1 MKTQNK
7 NFIYNVLYQAFI
19 YIFPLI
25 TIPYIS
31 RKLGVDNIGIYSY
44 TYSIVNCLMLFSMLG
59 INNYGNREISKSR
72 DDKSKMSKLFFSIYG
87 LQLLCGSILFL
98 LYLIYIILFCHNYKI
113 IFICQIVNFISVF
126 FDINWFYFGLEQFKL
141 TIRRNILIKLIS
153 TVFIFLLVKNEND
166 LIVYTIIMGTANLL
180 SQLYLF
186 LKLKNFIEFKKVHF
200 SDMKKHLKSCIIL
213 FIPVLAYSV
222 YRIMDKTMIGLLSS
236 VTQLGYYENAEK
248 IINIP
253 IAVITALGTVMLPR
267 MSYLL
272 ENKSDDVEKTI
283 SQSLKLSMLLAMN
296 MFFGILLIAKDGSII
311 IFGKDFANSGF
322 IMQLLSVTI
331 VVSAWASVFR
341 TQYLIPKSKDNI
353 YVVTTIIGAILN
365 FILNLIF
372 IPMYGAVGACI
383 GTIVAEL
390 FLCVS
395 QSFCLRKI
403 FPYSRYFILLFKE
416 LVKALI
422 IYVIAY
428 SITVSVSNIYVK
440 LVLQVIIYS
449 VIFIIFN
456 WKYLY
461 YDFLGKGHKNEANN
475 KK

>member
-98 LYLIYIILFCHNYKI
+98 LYLIYIIFFCHNYKI

-141 TIRRNILIKLIS
+141 TIRRNILIKLLS
-153 TVFIFLLVKNEND
+153 TVFIFLLVKNENN
-166 LIVYTIIMGTANLL
+166 LIVYTIIMGTASLL

-186 LKLKNFIEFKKVHF
+186 LKLNNFIEFKKVHF

-272 ENKSDDVEKTI
+272 ENKSEDVEKTI

-296 MFFGILLIAKDGSII
+296 MFFGILLIASDGSII
-311 IFGKDFANSGF
+311 IFGKAFAKSGV
-322 IMQLLSVTI
+322 IMQLLSITI

-403 FPYSRYFILLFKE
+403 FPYSRYFVLLFKE

-422 IYVIAY
+422 IYLIAY
-428 SITVSVSNIYVK
+428 SITISVSNIYVK
-440 LVLQVIIYS
+440 LLLQVIVYS

-461 YDFLGKGHKNEANN
+461 YDFLGKGHKNESND

>member
-98 LYLIYIILFCHNYKI
+98 LYLIYIIFFCHNYKI

-141 TIRRNILIKLIS
+141 TIRRNILIKLLS

-166 LIVYTIIMGTANLL
+166 LIVYTIIMGTASLL

-186 LKLKNFIEFKKVHF
+186 LKLNNFIEFKKVHF

-272 ENKSDDVEKTI
+272 ENKSEDVEKTI

-296 MFFGILLIAKDGSII
+296 MFFGILLIASDGSII
-311 IFGKDFANSGF
+311 IFGKAFANSGF

-403 FPYSRYFILLFKE
+403 FPYSRYFVLLFKE

-422 IYVIAY
+422 IYLIAY
-428 SITVSVSNIYVK
+428 SITISVSNIYVK
-440 LVLQVIIYS
+440 LVLQVIVYS

-461 YDFLGKGHKNEANN
+461 YDFLGKGHKNESND

>member
-72 DDKSKMSKLFFSIYG
+72 DDKCKMSELFFSIYG
-87 LQLLCGSILFL
+87 IQLLCGTILFL
-98 LYLIYIILFCHNYKI
+98 AYLIYIIFFCHSYKI

-153 TVFIFLLVKNEND
+153 TVFIFLFVKNEND
-166 LIVYTIIMGTANLL
+166 LIIYTIIMGTANLL

-186 LKLKNFIEFKKVHF
+186 FKLKSFIEFKKIHF

-272 ENKSDDVEKTI
+272 ENKSNDVEKTI
-283 SQSLKLSMLLAMN
+283 SQSLKLSMLLSMN

-341 TQYLIPKSKDNI
+341 TQYLIPKSRDNI
-353 YVVTTIIGAILN
+353 YVVTTIIGAVLN

-372 IPMYGAVGACI
+372 IPMYGSVGACI
-383 GTIVAEL
+383 GTIAAEL

-403 FPYSRYFILLFKE
+403 FPYSRYFVLLFKE

-422 IYVIAY
+422 IYIIAY
-428 SITVSVSNIYVK
+428 FITISISNIYIK

-449 VIFIIFN
+449 IMFVIFN

-461 YDFLGKGHKNEANN
+461 YDFFGKGHKNEAND

>member
-98 LYLIYIILFCHNYKI
+98 LYLIYIIFFCHNYKI

-428 SITVSVSNIYVK
+428 SITISISNIYVK
-440 LVLQVIIYS
+440 LVLQIIIYS

>member
-98 LYLIYIILFCHNYKI
+98 LYLIYIIFFCHNYKI

-141 TIRRNILIKLIS
+141 TIRRNILIKLLS

-166 LIVYTIIMGTANLL
+166 LIVYTIIMGTASLL

-186 LKLKNFIEFKKVHF
+186 FKLNNFIEFKKVHF
-200 SDMKKHLKSCIIL
+200 SDMKKHLKSCIVL

-296 MFFGILLIAKDGSII
+296 MFFGILLIASDGSII
-311 IFGKDFANSGF
+311 IFGKAFAKSGV
-322 IMQLLSVTI
+322 IMQLLSITI

-403 FPYSRYFILLFKE
+403 FPYSRYFVLLFKE

-422 IYVIAY
+422 IYLIAY
-428 SITVSVSNIYVK
+428 SITISVSNIYVK
-440 LVLQVIIYS
+440 LLLQVIVYS

-461 YDFLGKGHKNEANN
+461 YDFLGKGHKNESND